1 MTATLR
7 DLGEF
12 ELIRAIT
19 ARFARGRDV
28 LVGPG
33 DDAAVLAAPDA
44 RVVVTTDLLL
54 EGRHFRRDWS
64 SGVDVG
70 HKAAAQNL
78 ADVAAMGARPT
89 GLFVGFAAPGDLPVD
104 WALALADGLAAEC
117 ALAGASVAGGDISSA
132 DAIMLGVTA
141 LGDLEGRAP
150 VLRSGARPGDVVVLA
165 GSVGRAE
172 AGLALLTAGRGHD
185 ADADVNAGWAGL
197 VSAHRRPRPPYPLGP
212 ALAAAGAHAMC
223 DVSDGLVQDLGHIAA
238 ASQVRIDLDLAALA
252 ALTDLTGLAA
262 DGPLRS
268 AAAELGADPL
278 DWVLTGGEDHA
289 LVACL
294 PPSAVIPA
302 GCEQIGLVLPGSG
315 VTLAGRPAVGR
326 GGWNHFA

>member
-89 GLFVGFAAPGDLPVD
+89 GLFVGFAAPGDLTVD

-117 ALAGASVAGGDISSA
+117 ASAGASVAGGDISSA

-150 VLRSGARPGDVVVLA
+150 VLRSGARPGDMVVLA

-185 ADADVNAGWAGL
+185 ADVDAGWAEL
-197 VSAHRRPRPPYPLGP
+197 VAAHRRPRPPYPLGP

-238 ASQVRIDLDLAALA
+238 ASQVRIDLDLAAL
-252 ALTDLTGLAA
+252 TNLAA

-302 GCEQIGLVLPGSG
+302 GCEQIGLVLPGAG
-315 VTLAGRPAVGR
+315 VTLAGQPAVGR

>member
-1 MTATLR
+1 MTTTLR

-89 GLFVGFAAPGDLPVD
+89 GLFVGFAAPGDLTVD

-117 ALAGASVAGGDISSA
+117 ASAGASVAGGDISSA

-185 ADADVNAGWAGL
+185 AGVDAGVDAGWAGL
-197 VSAHRRPRPPYPLGP
+197 VAAHRRPRPPYPLGP
-212 ALAAAGAHAMC
+212 AFAAAGAHAMC

-238 ASQVRIDLDLAALA
+238 ASQVRIDLDLAA
-252 ALTDLTGLAA
+252 LAA

-302 GCEQIGLVLPGSG
+302 GCEQIGQVLPGAG

-326 GGWNHFA
+326 GGWSHFA

>member
-64 SGVDVG
+64 SGEDVG

-89 GLFVGFAAPGDLPVD
+89 GLFVGFAAPGDLTVD

-117 ALAGASVAGGDISSA
+117 ARAGATVAGGDISSA
-132 DAIMLGVTA
+132 DSIMLGVTA

-150 VLRSGARPGDVVVLA
+150 VLRSGARPDDVVVLA

-172 AGLALLTAGRGHD
+172 AGLALLTAGVDHD
-185 ADADVNAGWAGL
+185 ANAGWAGL
-197 VSAHRRPRPPYPLGP
+197 VTAHRRPRPPYPLGP
-212 ALAAAGAHAMC
+212 TLAAVGAHAMC
-223 DVSDGLVQDLGHIAA
+223 DVSDGLVQDLGHIAT
-238 ASQVRIDLDLAALA
+238 ASGVRIDLDPAALA
-252 ALTDLTGLAA
+252 ADA
-262 DGPLRS
+262 PLRS

-294 PPSAVIPA
+294 PPSAGVPA
-302 GCEQIGLVLPGSG
+302 GCERIGQVLPGTG
-315 VTLAGRPAVGR
+315 VTLAGRPTVGR
-326 GGWNHFA
+326 GGWNHFG

>member
-19 ARFARGRDV
+19 ARFAHGRDV

-64 SGVDVG
+64 SGLDVG

-89 GLFVGFAAPGDLPVD
+89 GLFVGFAAPGDLTVD

-117 ALAGASVAGGDISSA
+117 ARAGATVAGGDISSA
-132 DAIMLGVTA
+132 DSIMLGVTA

-165 GSVGRAE
+165 GSLGRAE
-172 AGLALLTAGRGHD
+172 AGLALLTAGLGQG
-185 ADADVNAGWAGL
+185 ADAGWAGL
-197 VSAHRRPRPPYPLGP
+197 VTAHRRPRPPYPLGP

-238 ASQVRIDLDLAALA
+238 ASGVRIDLDLAGLTALA
-252 ALTDLTGLAA
+252 GGA
-262 DGPLRS
+262 PLRS

-294 PPSAVIPA
+294 PPSAAIPG
-302 GCEQIGLVLPGSG
+302 GCERIGLVLPGTG
-315 VTLAGRPAVGR
+315 VTLAGQPTAGR
-326 GGWNHFA
+326 GGWNHFR